1 MHLQRGYVDCIE
13 SEDKNNGI
21 TIIAKSNEASE
32 YCYIYI
38 YIYVGSMA
46 IEGRR
51 PESYWH
57 VIKIATYLQME
68 MQQILL
74 LHMSSEK
81 SIG

>member
-38 YIYVGSMA
+38 YICGQHGY
-46 IEGRR
+46 RR
-51 PESYWH
+51 QKTRELLACNQDSN
-57 VIKIATYLQME
+57 VFADGDATNTVVTYE
-68 MQQILL
+68 F
-74 LHMSSEK
+74 
-81 SIG
+81 